1 MNKYVRT
8 AVKCYL
14 MLMFDEYK
22 KLIQEASQQVYAVAK
37 RTELDYAPQLSVR
50 HNNKIWLKRE
60 DQQSVFSYKIRGAY
74 NLIAS
79 LSKEEQRLGVIT
91 ASAGNHAQ
99 GVALAAHH
107 LNLKSIIV
115 MPKTT
120 PEIKID
126 SVKRM
131 NAEVILFGNTYDDS
145 KEHALKL
152 SAEKGMYYVS
162 PYDHPLVIAG
172 QATVGVELLEQHPN
186 KPDIIFVPIGGGGL
200 VAGIAVHVKARD
212 SDIKIIGVE
221 PDEAPCMHHAIEA
234 GERIELEQ
242 IGIFADGAAV
252 KQAGE
257 ENYRIAKELVDEI
270 LLVSVDEICAA
281 VKDIFEDTR
290 SIPEP
295 AGALALAGLKQYV
308 AKHQIKNNELVAI
321 FSGANVNFDRLRH
334 IAELSALGENREA
347 LIAIMIPE
355 QPGSFRNLCHDLGP
369 RLITEFNY
377 RYADDKKAHV
387 FVGVQLKHGVEEKS
401 VLMRQLKDRG
411 YDVIDLSNDEIA
423 KMHIRY
429 MVGGHAPQVDNEL
442 IYRFEFPERSGALLH
457 FLSEMGE
464 NWNISL
470 FHYRNHGAAYGRV
483 LMGFQVK
490 EEEREKFQNFINKLG
505 IPYWDESG
513 NLAYKKFLS

>member
-1 MNKYVRT
+1 
-8 AVKCYL
+8 

-22 KLIQEASQQVYAVAK
+22 KLIEEASQRVYEVAK
-37 RTELDYAPQLSVR
+37 RTDLDYAPQLSAR

-79 LSKEEQRLGVIT
+79 LSKEEQDLGVVT

-99 GVALAAHH
+99 GVALAANH
-107 LNLKSIIV
+107 LNLESIIV

-131 NAEVILFGNTYDDS
+131 GAEVILFGNTYDDA
-145 KEHALKL
+145 KEHALEL
-152 SAEKGMYYVS
+152 SVEKGMQYIS

-186 KPDIIFVPIGGGGL
+186 TPDIIFVPVGGGGL
-200 VAGIAVHVKARD
+200 VAGIAAYTKANNA
-212 SDIKIIGVE
+212 DIKIIGVE
-221 PDEAPCMHHAIEA
+221 PDEAPCMHQAFES
-234 GERIELEQ
+234 GKRIELER

-308 AKHQIKNNELVAI
+308 AEQKIKDKELITI

-347 LIAIMIPE
+347 LISIMIPE
-355 QPGSFRNLCHDLGP
+355 KPGSFRRLCHDLGP
-369 RLITEFNY
+369 RFFNEFNY
-377 RYADDKKAHV
+377 RYADKKLAHV
-387 FVGVQLKHGVEEKS
+387 FAGVQLKHGTDEKAK
-401 VLMRQLKDRG
+401 LIKQLKDKD
-411 YDVIDLSNDEIA
+411 YDVVDLSNDAVA

-429 MVGGHAPQVDNEL
+429 MVGGHAPQAENEL
-442 IYRFEFPERSGALLH
+442 VYRFEFPERSGALLH

-464 NWNISL
+464 SWNISL

-483 LMGFQVK
+483 LIGFQVK
-490 EEEREKFQNFINKLG
+490 ENEREKFQSFINKLD
-505 IPYWDESG
+505 IPYWDESE
-513 NLAYKKFLS
+513 NSAYKKFLS

>member
-1 MNKYVRT
+1 
-8 AVKCYL
+8 

-60 DQQSVFSYKIRGAY
+60 DQQPVFSYKIRGAY

-99 GVALAAHH
+99 GVALAARH

-200 VAGIAVHVKARD
+200 VAGIAAYVKARD

-221 PDEAPCMHHAIEA
+221 PDEAPCMHHAFEA

-308 AKHQIKNNELVAI
+308 TKHQIKNNELVAI

-334 IAELSALGENREA
+334 IAELSALGENKEA

-387 FVGVQLKHGVEEKS
+387 FVGVQLKYGAEEKS
-401 VLMRQLKDRG
+401 ALMRQLKDRG
-411 YDVIDLSNDEIA
+411 YDVVDLSNDDIA

-490 EEEREKFQNFINKLG
+490 EEEREKFQNFINKLS

-513 NLAYKKFLS
+513 NPAYKKFLS